1 MAAQVICSILLSA
14 PIFSNEDLSFEDAT
28 SQAMEPYSS
37 FEKKMWW
44 EVADLS
50 QQKDY
55 DFEKYEGKLNSDKD
69 SKILRNELEES
80 LNILT
85 KLLTS
90 RLDVLLSNTAVEDK
104 ELLQK
109 QRQQMFELMYKLLSF
124 DFYAGLLG
132 LFNLNNASVKLRN
145 PLRDYFLDVD
155 SLEEGDEK
163 RKLIRDLVPIV
174 KALLNRKTELKEK
187 AKLEKKKK
195 KAVIVKRK
203 KSQIMKWPKTKMFL
217 SGL

>member
-1 MAAQVICSILLSA
+1 MKYPIIPCTQQCGLEYCSIECRDKDWKSHHRLLCAKYSIYSELSLSLLSQFYCHAGQTETETYPMAAQVICSILLSA
-14 PIFSNEDLSFEDAT
+14 PIFSNGDLSFEDAT

-85 KLLTS
+85 
-90 RLDVLLSNTAVEDK
+90 
-104 ELLQK
+104 
-109 QRQQMFELMYKLLSF
+109 
-124 DFYAGLLG
+124 
-132 LFNLNNASVKLRN
+132 
-145 PLRDYFLDVD
+145 
-155 SLEEGDEK
+155 
-163 RKLIRDLVPIV
+163 
-174 KALLNRKTELKEK
+174 
-187 AKLEKKKK
+187 
-195 KAVIVKRK
+195 
-203 KSQIMKWPKTKMFL
+203 
-217 SGL
+217 